1 MIKLPQKLAA
11 EFVGTFT
18 LIFIGAGAICADQ
31 FMKSGSPGAPGM
43 GLLAIAAAH
52 GLAIA
57 IMASAMGHISGGH
70 FNPAVTI
77 GVWVTKR
84 ISTMEALLYWVA
96 QLAGA
101 IAAAYFLTALIP
113 EDVWRAVSLGTPALA
128 SGFTRTSGMILE
140 AVLTFLLVWVVF
152 ATAVDERG
160 AFSKI
165 AGFAIGLTV
174 MMDILVGGPFTG
186 AAMNP
191 ARALGPALAA
201 NFWTAHGVYWV
212 GPLFGG
218 ALAGAIYDML
228 YLRKSSN

>member
-1 MIKLPQKLAA
+1 VITLPQKMAA

-18 LIFIGAGAICADQ
+18 LIFIGAGSICADQ
-31 FMKSGSPGAPGM
+31 YMKSGSPGASGM

-52 GLAIA
+52 GLALSVMI
-57 IMASAMGHISGGH
+57 SAMGHISGGH
-70 FNPAVTI
+70 LNPAVTI

-84 ISTMEALLYWVA
+84 IGTMEALLYWVA

-101 IAAAYFLTALIP
+101 TAAAYLLTAIIP
-113 EDVWRAVSLGTPALA
+113 VDTWRAVSLGTPALA
-128 SGFTRTSGMILE
+128 AGFTRTSGMILE
-140 AVLTFLLVWVVF
+140 AVLTFLLVWAVF

-160 AFSKI
+160 AFGKI
-165 AGFAIGLTV
+165 AGFGIGLTV
-174 MMDILVGGPFTG
+174 MMDILIGGPFTG

-191 ARALGPALAA
+191 ARAFGPALAA

-218 ALAGAIYDML
+218 ALAGAIYDAL
-228 YLRKSSN
+228 YLKKPAA